1 MNAGGRI
8 VIASTLWR
16 RLAVTATLAIVFFY
30 PGNAQTPA
38 PSPLSNK
45 VQRIPIPNSDFPIS
59 QGVWVPA
66 NSDTLY
72 LSGSIPP
79 VANPAAPKGSIESYG
94 STETQTVAVLQRI
107 EQSLEAQKLSLAD
120 IVMMHAYLVGDPG
133 KEGKMDFAGFMAG
146 YTRFFGTKEQPNK
159 PARSAMQVAALAA
172 PGALVEIEV
181 IAVRLL

>member
-1 MNAGGRI
+1 
-8 VIASTLWR
+8 VIAPGLLG
-16 RLAVTATLAIVFFY
+16 RLALTASFAAIIFY

-38 PSPLSNK
+38 PNSAASPASNK

-79 VANPAAPKGSIESYG
+79 IANPTAPKGSIESYG
-94 STETQTVAVLQRI
+94 NTEAQTVAVLQRI

-133 KEGKMDFAGFMAG
+133 KDGKMDFTGFMAG

-159 PARSAMQVAALAA
+159 PARSAMQVAGLAA

-181 IAVRLL
+181 IAVRSR

>member
-1 MNAGGRI
+1 
-8 VIASTLWR
+8 VITSTLFG
-16 RLAVTATLAIVFFY
+16 RLALTTILAVVVFY
-30 PGNAQTPA
+30 PGKAQTPA
-38 PSPLSNK
+38 SGPAANSQSNK

-59 QGVWVPA
+59 QGVWIPT

-94 STETQTVAVLQRI
+94 STEVQTVAVLQRI

-133 KEGKMDFAGFMAG
+133 KDGKMDFTGFMAG

-159 PARSAMQVAALAA
+159 PARSAMQVAGLAA

-181 IAVRLL
+181 IAVRPR